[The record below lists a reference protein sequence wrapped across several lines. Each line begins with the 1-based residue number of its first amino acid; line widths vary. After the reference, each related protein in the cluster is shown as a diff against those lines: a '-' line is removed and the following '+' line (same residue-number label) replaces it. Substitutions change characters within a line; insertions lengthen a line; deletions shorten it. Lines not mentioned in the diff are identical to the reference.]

1 MLNKS
6 PFMAV
11 ALVGIAASLV
21 ACDSTLKWQDYASEA
36 GGYTISMPGEA
47 EEKTRKVPI
56 PGGQELD
63 LKLADVELSDAA
75 YLVSYLD
82 YPGNLLGKVD
92 TQNLLSQ
99 SLQGA
104 VKNSIQ
110 GEIVKEEATTVS
122 DVPCRKFQAKGTVKS
137 KDASAQGIFCLQK
150 SRLYQ
155 VLAIGETKDD
165 FAPNAD
171 QFLTSFQ
178 IDKPET

>member
-1 MLNKS
+1 MLYKS
-6 PFMAV
+6 PLRVV
-11 ALVGIAASLV
+11 ALLGVAASLC
-21 ACDSTLKWQDYASEA
+21 ACLTQEWQDYSSET
-36 GGYTISMPGEA
+36 GGYTVSMPGTA
-47 EEKTRKVPI
+47 KEKTRKVPI

-82 YPGNLLGKVD
+82 YPSNLLGKVD
-92 TQNLLSQ
+92 AQQLLSG

-110 GEIVKEEATTVS
+110 GEIVNEEETTVS
-122 DVPCRKFQAKGTVKS
+122 DVPCRKFQAKGTVKG
-137 KDASAQGIFCLQK
+137 KDASAKGIFCLQK

-165 FAPNAD
+165 FATNAD

-178 IDKPET
+178 INKPGV

>member
-6 PFMAV
+6 PLTAV
-11 ALVGIAASLV
+11 VLVGVVASLV
-21 ACDSTLKWQDYASEA
+21 ACDSTLKWQDYVSEA
-36 GGYTISMPGEA
+36 GGYTISMPGA
-47 EEKTRKVPI
+47 AKEKTRRVPI
-56 PGGQELD
+56 PGGKELD

-82 YPGNLLGKVD
+82 YPGNLLGTVD
-92 TQNLLSQ
+92 AQQLLSQ

-110 GEIVKEEATTVS
+110 GEIVQEEATTVN
-122 DVPCRKFQAKGTVKS
+122 DVPCRKFQAKGTVKE

-155 VLAIGETKDD
+155 VLAIGEAKDD
-165 FAPNAD
+165 FATNAN

-178 IDKPET
+178 INKPGA